1 MAVMPEP
8 VPAADEPT
16 PDGGETVAAP
26 ASAGPDAVEPAWSR
40 EDDGDA
46 ASEPPA
52 DRQSWQATW
61 RKAGVLLVGGLAV
74 AGAIVLAFWLMGP
87 SDSPAPA
94 KSGAPPAPSAKSAT
108 STASSA
114 APSSIAS
121 TPQQDQKYVRDLN
134 DRGISFA
141 NPQAAIY
148 NGKMVCQNIS
158 QGMTVPQVV
167 NEFRASNPA
176 LGADADTYVTISV
189 HAYCPQHDNLVNGG

>member
-1 MAVMPEP
+1 MASMAVMPEP

-40 EDDGDA
+40 EDDAGSA
-46 ASEPPA
+46 GEPPA

-61 RKAGVLLVGGLAV
+61 RKAAVLLVGGLAV
-74 AGAIVLAFWLMGP
+74 AGAIVLAFWLMSP

-94 KSGAPPAPSAKSAT
+94 KGGAPPAT

-141 NPQAAIY
+141 DPQAAIY

-158 QGMTVPQVV
+158 RGMTVPQVV
-167 NEFRASNPA
+167 NEFRASNPGM
-176 LGADADTYVTISV
+176 GADADTYVTISV
-189 HAYCPQHDNLVNGG
+189 HAYCPQHNNLVDGG